1 MRAGQCAT
9 MSRRERVQ
17 LPELVRK
24 ATVDLFWNEASTEK
38 RKIGGL

>member
-1 MRAGQCAT
+1 MRPALCGV

-17 LPELVRK
+17 LPELVRMV
-24 ATVDLFWNEASTEK
+24 TVDLFWNEASTDK